1 MKKNVLVIL
10 SATLVIILLATA
22 ICIGEANAA
31 EREKIDRVERVL
43 KRTAELSGYES
54 LGVIDAYAISQRN
67 GKTYDGPAVRA
78 ELFKRAGLEVPEN
91 CWAFTADT
99 LDGIMLVKLVVY
111 EGEQKE
117 PIFDQKVE
125 KTYLYGVL

>member
-10 SATLVIILLATA
+10 SATLVIILLTA
-22 ICIGEANAA
+22 ICIGGANAA
-31 EREKIDRVERVL
+31 ERAKIERVERVL
-43 KRTAELSGYES
+43 ERTAEQSGYES

-91 CWAFTADT
+91 CWAFTVGT
-99 LDGIMLVKLVVY
+99 LDGIMLIQLVVY
-111 EGEQKE
+111 EGEQKK